1 MSRKIEGGLS
11 SDKNVKNNGKAEA
24 GAELFL
30 EAGLLGTS
38 SA

>member
-11 SDKNVKNNGKAEA
+11 SVKNVKNNGKTEA
-24 GAELFL
+24 GAELFV
-30 EAGLLGTS
+30 EAGLLATS